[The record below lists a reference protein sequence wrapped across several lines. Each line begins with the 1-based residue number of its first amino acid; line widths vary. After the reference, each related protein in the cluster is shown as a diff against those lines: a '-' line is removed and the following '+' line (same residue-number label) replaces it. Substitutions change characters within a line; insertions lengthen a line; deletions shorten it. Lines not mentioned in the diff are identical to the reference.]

1 MSGRRAGA
9 RQRAAE
15 PLVELGERL
24 HLARARPRAAGGSI
38 GARLEAREALV
49 DVVDEARLAH
59 LAVVDHVDA
68 QLDLLPDDL
77 PDRLS
82 EPRAIGPVVHAPSR
96 RSRLDQLE
104 KVGGTGQAAGMSGE
118 NAMRAALHGVSPGT
132 RVYAEVAGSLRGNTS
147 RKTGR
152 VFHSGTGGV

>member
-1 MSGRRAGA
+1 MPLEGDGARAGEMAGGGAGA
-9 RQRAAE
+9 RQRAPE

-24 HLARARPRAAGGSI
+24 HLARARPRAADRSI
-38 GARLEAREALV
+38 GARLEARQALV

-59 LAVVDHVDA
+59 LPVVDHVDA
-68 QLDLLPDDL
+68 ELDLLPDDL

-82 EPRAIGPVVHAPSR
+82 EPRVMKRVVHAPSG

-118 NAMRAALHGVSPGT
+118 NAMRAALH
-132 RVYAEVAGSLRGNTS
+132 R
-147 RKTGR
+147 
-152 VFHSGTGGV
+152 